1 MKRIL
6 LFVVL
11 LTSLLSSCGDDE
23 ITRDPN
29 SLGYQYFPL
38 EVGRF
43 WIFNV
48 TENEYSR
55 NQVTKTTTFQTR
67 ELIKDIT
74 TDQTGREW
82 FRVEVSRR
90 NSPES
95 AWTVSGVKLISMS
108 STDLRIME
116 NNQTMVHMVFPV
128 KDGYSFVSNAFKNED
143 HENPVYYTYANLGDA
158 FSENG
163 KNYENTLTL
172 VQAESKNTIEL
183 EKRNE
188 VLALGVGSVSRTN
201 TDYTYC
207 EDSSGASC
215 PYGEDYIIT
224 GSDRVESLESTGKV
238 D

>member
-11 LTSLLSSCGDDE
+11 LTSLLSSCGDNE
-23 ITRDPN
+23 ITRD
-29 SLGYQYFPL
+29 LDRMGYQYYPL

-43 WIFNV
+43 WVFNV

-55 NQVTKTTTFQTR
+55 NQITKTTTFQTR

-90 NSPES
+90 NSPDGS
-95 AWTVSGVKLISMS
+95 WTVNGVKLISLS
-108 STDLRIME
+108 SSDLRILE
-116 NNQTMVHMVFPV
+116 NNQTTVHMVFPV
-128 KDGYSFVSNAFKNED
+128 KEGYSFVSNAFKNED
-143 HENPVYYTYANLGDA
+143 HEDPVYFTYTNLGKA
-158 FSENG
+158 FLENSQT
-163 KNYENTLTL
+163 YENTLTL
-172 VQAESKNTIEL
+172 VQAESKTFIEL

-188 VLALGVGSVSRTN
+188 VLALGVGPVSRTN
-201 TDYTYC
+201 KDYTYC
-207 EDSSGASC
+207 EDSSGATC

-224 GSDRVESLESTGKV
+224 GSDRVETLESSGKV